1 MKFTPRQ
8 FVNHVNSLKGSFE
21 AEVSISLIQMASF
34 AENVFDNNFENEK
47 FAGGGG
53 KWKKNEQSTIDKK
66 NKGGGN
72 KKILEDSGKLR
83 DSREK
88 QFFTT
93 SAYKGVRIQYTG
105 LTHRRGSGIF
115 DYAKAMNEGFV
126 HKQAGK
132 IPARPF
138 IGYMA
143 ALDLKLEKILRGSM
157 RKLFSTN
164 FNLGR

>member
-1 MKFTPRQ
+1 
-8 FVNHVNSLKGSFE
+8 
-21 AEVSISLIQMASF
+21 
-34 AENVFDNNFENEK
+34 
-47 FAGGGG
+47 
-53 KWKKNEQSTIDKK
+53 
-66 NKGGGN
+66 
-72 KKILEDSGKLR
+72 
-83 DSREK
+83 
-88 QFFTT
+88 
-93 SAYKGVRIQYTG
+93 
-105 LTHRRGSGIF
+105 
-115 DYAKAMNEGFV
+115 MNEGFV